1 MPRPTP
7 APKIQVS
14 ADAPCRLII
23 RPWLGNAFVTDVVQR
38 NSYRRNRQRDLDR
51 LNFDVRTKRRE
62 QARERFQNRREA
74 LNQRLEDK
82 TAKRRA
88 KRQAK
93 RAKKEAAAKQT
104 ESTHS

>member
-1 MPRPTP
+1 M
-7 APKIQVS
+7 
-14 ADAPCRLII
+14 
-23 RPWLGNAFVTDVVQR
+23 VQR

-93 RAKKEAAAKQT
+93 RAKKEMAKQT
-104 ESTHS
+104 ESTQSEGDEGIIASSSADDDREGETPPLE